1 MPVIEEG
8 DVFKMTVWYDD
19 AIGSTFNGGL
29 NGGLNQNEERILEI
43 LRSEFGLNAV
53 EISERMKKS
62 VRTVERYLSS
72 LVKQNLIEFKGAKK
86 TGGYFLI
93 ETKSF

>member
-1 MPVIEEG
+1 
-8 DVFKMTVWYDD
+8 MTVWYDD
-19 AIGSTFNGGL
+19 AIGSTL